1 MTQYRKK
8 SNEFFTHF
16 KNILKMSV
24 PTLLMYISAGGVL
37 MMLTLKDNHA
47 WDKTKLTW
55 TLVCGLVAIG
65 YNILVSL
72 MHGGDGYDMLVTGNV
87 QRRSFELVEGG
98 YKMSKYRPE
107 KEYRAWKGFASG
119 AWIAIFT
126 LIFGLLMGAN
136 GDKVNDMLLT
146 LSGDVDTVDT
156 SNKAASAVA
165 LISMLLSG
173 WSVMLFAF
181 LNIGGVTVSYYWS
194 CLFALIPVLVC
205 GFFYIAG
212 AYGKRASSIKAQEE
226 ADRAAAAAAVAK
238 PKKIN
243 YGGLPGTKP
252 KKRKK

>member
-87 QRRSFELVEGG
+87 QRRSFEIVEGG

-107 KEYRAWKGFASG
+107 KEYRAWKGFAIG
-119 AWIAIFT
+119 GIIALFP
-126 LIFGLLMGAN
+126 LIFGLIAGN
-136 GDKVNDMLLT
+136 MLGT
-146 LSGDVDTVDT
+146 NSPTADNNAGWG
-156 SNKAASAVA
+156 VA
-165 LISMLLSG
+165 IFFIISIFVSG
-173 WSVMLFAF
+173 WSLMPFYLMNANG
-181 LNIGGVTVSYYWS
+181 LAVSYYWS
-194 CLFALIPVLVC
+194 CLFGVLPILVSGAL
-205 GFFYIAG
+205 YIIG
-212 AYGKRASSIKAQEE
+212 AYARRNKALREQRIADAQAE
-226 ADRAAAAAAVAK
+226 AQANKV
-238 PKKIN
+238 KKIN
-243 YGGLPGTKP
+243 YGALPGTKP
-252 KKRKK
+252 RKRK